1 MRVSRCLNVF
11 FIPPMRTAGMDEKT
25 LRDIPISK
33 LTEMVESGEIP
44 SHECRTFAEYIR
56 WVES

>member
-1 MRVSRCLNVF
+1 MRVSRRPDVF

-25 LRDIPISK
+25 LRDMPISK
-33 LTEMVESGEIP
+33 LTEMVKSGEIP
-44 SHECRTFAEYIR
+44 SHECRTFTEYIR

>member
-1 MRVSRCLNVF
+1 
-11 FIPPMRTAGMDEKT
+11 MDT
-25 LRDIPISK
+25 NISIADIPIAVLIK
-33 LTEMVESGEIP
+33 MVESGEIP